1 VMHDLVLRGGL
12 VVTPQGELLGGVAVD
27 GERITVVGADPE
39 LGDGRQVIDLE
50 GKVVLPGLIDPH
62 VHFGIGDEDTDDSM
76 REDFRHDSRDC
87 LIGGVTTICNT
98 TLIEN
103 SPLDEL
109 FHRALACAR
118 GNSHVDYKIN
128 TVVTRRNQIEKIPG
142 IMAEGGTAFKFYTG
156 YVGEQAAS
164 FGMDPNGIPPDFFLQ
179 ACELIKKTGSHAF
192 ASIHAEEPTAR
203 GVMVDRIRAM
213 DPEGSLVSWSETSPD
228 WAESLQVHGYG
239 LIADAVGVTMYP
251 VHVSSR
257 FTVDTI
263 RSMKQ
268 RGMNIKGETLAAFLC
283 GTADEFDA
291 AGLSAKAKVQP
302 PIRRDAD
309 REGLWAGIK
318 DGTISFVGTDT
329 LTYSSRYKGG
339 VDFWECRVGL
349 NVQVADTLP
358 LLWNEGVAKG
368 RISPVLLAKITSENA
383 ARQYG
388 LYPRKGVIAPGADA
402 DLVVLDPEQEMTL
415 GVRRYR
421 GKSDYSLWEGKRVR
435 GVPVATIHRGEVVAR
450 DGEVLANKPKG
461 VHLSDRLPG

>member
-1 VMHDLVLRGGL
+1 MRHDLVLRGGL
-12 VVTPQGELLGGVAVD
+12 VVTPSGELLGGVAID
-27 GERITVVGADPE
+27 GERITVVGADQE
-39 LGDGRQVIDLE
+39 LGDARQVIELD

-98 TLIEN
+98 TLIED

-109 FHRALACAR
+109 FRRALACAK

-142 IMAEGGTAFKFYTG
+142 IIAEGGTAFKFYTG

-164 FGMDPNGIPPDFFLQ
+164 FGMDPNGIPPDFFMR
-179 ACELIKKTGSHAF
+179 ACEVIKASGSHAF

-203 GVMVDRIRAM
+203 GLMVDRIRKM
-213 DPEGSLVSWSETSPD
+213 DPEGSLVSWAETSPD

-239 LIADAVGVTMYP
+239 LIANAIGVTMYP

-263 RSMKQ
+263 RSMKKL
-268 RGMNIKGETLAAFLC
+268 GMNVMGETLTAFLSA
-283 GTADEFDA
+283 TADEFDA
-291 AGLSAKAKVQP
+291 AGVGAKAKVQP
-302 PIRRDAD
+302 PVRRDAD
-309 REGLWAGIK
+309 KESLWVGIQ

-339 VDFWECRVGL
+339 TDFWECRVGL

-368 RISPVLLAKITSENA
+368 RISPVLLAKVTAENA

-388 LYPRKGVIAPGADA
+388 MYPKKGVIAPGADA

-415 GVRRYR
+415 GVHRYR
-421 GKSDYSLWEGKRVR
+421 GKNDFSIWEGRRVR
-435 GVPVATIHRGEVVAR
+435 GVPVTTVLRGEVAAQDGEVVATHPR
-450 DGEVLANKPKG
+450 G
-461 VHLSDRLPG
+461 VHLTRSLPG